1 MAEAGRRSSVFA
13 SQAVGEL
20 GGAVTAL
27 NGRKEELAT
36 GSELLG
42 SVECVVLEP
51 IGKKLAPGDFV
62 TTGVVICLQGM
73 LSSQESLDEWANA
86 AKIAGWLD
94 MGNTV
99 VIPNLQMSPSLQNED
114 IATVVW
120 AAMELAHFD
129 RCILVGKDEG
139 AQWAVGVSIEP
150 SVRTKVAGVVLV
162 GPSSPPCEAC
172 GELEAPAMI
181 IWAGDDDVAPIG
193 GIGEWI
199 DALDERCAPTSVK
212 ECAEGGHLVDE
223 ILKKSSDG
231 VAEAL
236 RTFTATA
243 LLIADMDT
251 ATQEEQDD
259 GDSSPLPS
267 RTRVDERINRLSGE
281 LPDGVGG
288 QKRRNSRELASWI
301 QAGMTTASE

>member
-1 MAEAGRRSSVFA
+1 MLA
-13 SQAVGEL
+13 SQGLGDL
-20 GGAVTAL
+20 GGSVAAL

-51 IGKKLAPGDFV
+51 IGKKLAPRDFV

-73 LSSQESLDEWANA
+73 LSSPESLDEWADV
-86 AKIAGWLD
+86 AKSAGWLD

-99 VIPNLQMSPSLQNED
+99 VIPNLQMSPSLQTED

-120 AAMELAHFD
+120 AAMEFAHFD
-129 RCILVGKDEG
+129 RCIIVGKDEG
-139 AQWAVGVSIEP
+139 AQWAVGVACEL
-150 SVRTKVAGVVLV
+150 SVRANVAGVVLV

-172 GELEAPAMI
+172 AELEAPAMI
-181 IWAGDDDVAPIG
+181 IWARDDDVSSIDG
-193 GIGEWI
+193 LGDWC

-212 ECAEGGHLVDE
+212 ECAEGGHRVDAV
-223 ILKKSSDG
+223 LKKSNEG
-231 VAEAL
+231 IAEAL

-243 LLIADMDT
+243 LLIADMD
-251 ATQEEQDD
+251 AASAAGQDD

-267 RTRVDERINRLSGE
+267 KLKVDERINRLSSE
-281 LPDGVGG
+281 LPDAVGG
-288 QKRRNSRELASWI
+288 GSRRSSRELASWI